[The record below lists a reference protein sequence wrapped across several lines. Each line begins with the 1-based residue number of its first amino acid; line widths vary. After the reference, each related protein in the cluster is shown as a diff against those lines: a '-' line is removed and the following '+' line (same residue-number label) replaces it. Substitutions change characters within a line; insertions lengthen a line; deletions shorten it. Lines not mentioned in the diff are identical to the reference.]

1 MRIWALM
8 LLTPTLFTSLA
19 LLSADEPPNAPP
31 SRTVWQRIREGRNKR
46 PDTGAPLS
54 GFPIPRF
61 LPGPV
66 QG

>member
-31 SRTVWQRIREGRNKR
+31 SRTVGNVYGKAVTSGLT
-46 PDTGAPLS
+46 PAPL
-54 GFPIPRF
+54 
-61 LPGPV
+61 
-66 QG
+66 